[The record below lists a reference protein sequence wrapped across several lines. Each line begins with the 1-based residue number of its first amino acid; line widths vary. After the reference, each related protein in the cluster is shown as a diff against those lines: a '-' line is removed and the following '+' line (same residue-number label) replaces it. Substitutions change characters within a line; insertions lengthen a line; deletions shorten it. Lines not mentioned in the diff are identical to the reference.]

1 MVRLV
6 TESYRKSLVL
16 DLNRI
21 LLTGLLDTTLS
32 ISFCYRSSPV
42 SFINN
47 DIFTSLNKKNKNVS
61 IVKFYVERKISIYLI
76 YIIFIYWLLYFF
88 GEVKI

>member
-16 DLNRI
+16 DMNRI

-42 SFINN
+42 SFILVCNN
-47 DIFTSLNKKNKNVS
+47 DIFISLNKKNRM
-61 IVKFYVERKISIYLI
+61 FP
-76 YIIFIYWLLYFF
+76 LLNFM
-88 GEVKI
+88 